1 MSAEHRGNSLLRK
14 DIASP
19 RTKEADCGWDVKNEV
34 RSMAVARGSSHTREG
49 LFSHGQE

>member
-19 RTKEADCGWDVKNEV
+19 RTKKGDCGWDVKNEV
-34 RSMAVARGSSHTREG
+34 RSVAEARGSSHPREG
-49 LFSHGQE
+49 PFSHGQE